1 MPATLRVHF
10 FGSRLKYSRWAQVP
24 LVDDERVE
32 ALVRSLVDHFAA
44 MGGIPLLA
52 VFDRPKTVALAWR
65 RDGVV
70 TEWNP
75 TFAGMALDLGLGI
88 EVCWPYSPRQ
98 NLNDIAT
105 HLPLSVTVL
114 ACGGPHASIQCAR
127 HPLGARFSTSTS
139 PGPLTAAKSSPARK
153 VK

>member
-1 MPATLRVHF
+1 MQFAIVDPAPPLRTWLSAEAAFLLHEAPARAGAIASLRTQTMEP
-10 FGSRLKYSRWAQVP
+10 GSVGL
-24 LVDDERVE
+24 
-32 ALVRSLVDHFAA
+32 
-44 MGGIPLLA
+44 
-52 VFDRPKTVALAWR
+52 KTVALAWR
-65 RDGVV
+65 RDGAE

-75 TFAGMALDLGLGI
+75 TFAGMAFDLGLGI

-105 HLPLSVTVL
+105 HPLLSVTVL
-114 ACGGPHASIQCAR
+114 VCGGPHPSIQCAC
-127 HPLGARFSTSTS
+127 HPLRARFSTSTS